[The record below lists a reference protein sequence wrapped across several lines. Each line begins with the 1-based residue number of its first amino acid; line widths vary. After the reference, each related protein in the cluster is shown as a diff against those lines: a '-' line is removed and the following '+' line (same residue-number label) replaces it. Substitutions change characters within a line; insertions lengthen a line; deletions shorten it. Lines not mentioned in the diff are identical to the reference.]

1 MKKRGRLG
9 SSWGQQ
15 PSRPKPPLF
24 SWSAATKYIAPFTIV
39 LPTERPNH
47 ATTKVLPDGYF
58 KKGCVAI
65 NFLII
70 RRIRIRRWG
79 VCYSTQ
85 KSVLRKET
93 TLENSLNGLEYM
105 FREPILL
112 SIGFVHSVN
121 GTLSKMASE
130 DWKHSTQLHRTFI
143 LALKKIEKSSI
154 WLSNKISFSQELFQ
168 PSNCNVNDR
177 EHGFVYTPDCKNV
190 DSLKYFKRWDPLA
203 LWVNVYMV
211 ITVVCDQ

>member
-39 LPTERPNH
+39 LPAERPNH

-130 DWKHSTQLHRTFI
+130 DWKHSTQLRRTFI
-143 LALKKIEKSSI
+143 LALKKSKNQVFGYLTKFHLARSCFSRVIVMLTIESMASCIHPIAKT
-154 WLSNKISFSQELFQ
+154 L
-168 PSNCNVNDR
+168 
-177 EHGFVYTPDCKNV
+177 T
-190 DSLKYFKRWDPLA
+190 A
-203 LWVNVYMV
+203 
-211 ITVVCDQ
+211 